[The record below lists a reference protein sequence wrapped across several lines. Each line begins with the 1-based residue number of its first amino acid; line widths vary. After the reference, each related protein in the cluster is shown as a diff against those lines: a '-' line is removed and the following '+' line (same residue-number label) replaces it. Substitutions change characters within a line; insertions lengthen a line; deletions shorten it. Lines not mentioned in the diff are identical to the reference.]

1 MWNKNKTKL
10 FYIIADIIVLVLMTL
25 VFVIMIINDLKI
37 WQPITVAAIFSL
49 VLWETIYYIKAYKNI
64 VCNPNNMPY
73 IIFNFILIVIVSY
86 AGVMFVKEGFF
97 ITSIMYLIGIIYLF
111 KLNLTRIKLYK
122 NNKKNKLL

>member
-1 MWNKNKTKL
+1 MWNKNKTKI

-37 WQPITVAAIFSL
+37 WQPITVAAIFL
-49 VLWETIYYIKAYKNI
+49 LILWETIYYIKAYKNI
-64 VCNPNNMPY
+64 VCNPNNIPY